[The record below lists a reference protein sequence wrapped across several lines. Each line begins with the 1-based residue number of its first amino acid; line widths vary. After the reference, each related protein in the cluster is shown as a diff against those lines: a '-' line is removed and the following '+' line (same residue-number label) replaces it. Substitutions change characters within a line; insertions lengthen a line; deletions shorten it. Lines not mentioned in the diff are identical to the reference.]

1 MALSGKKQ
9 DLEKFGELAATIG
22 IALLIAGYLRYTIQ
36 GDWEKLSKGLLI
48 GGGVLL
54 LAGIVISLKRLTG
67 FFSKRSSQ
75 LGTNTTLLVVGVVG
89 ILVVA
94 NYLGAKYHK
103 RFDLTTEKAFTL
115 SDQTRKL
122 VGGLTKDVNV
132 VRFSKAGDAA
142 GTQFTDLLTE
152 YAALSPHL
160 KYQTV
165 DPQQKPDVARDYGAQ
180 HMGDVIVAAGDRKET
195 VQGVAG
201 ITEEDLTSTILK
213 VTKDKTKNICFVTG
227 HGEKS
232 TADTGATGYSAVA
245 AGVKKEGYTTRDI
258 NLVQENGVPA
268 DCDAMV
274 IAGPTKEFFPQEV
287 QMVSKYLDGG
297 GKALIMIDPQ
307 TDPKLNDVLSAWN
320 IAVNDNVVIDASG
333 VGRLLGTGPA
343 IPLVSDYGDSAITKS
358 LAGQMTFFPLARTVT
373 AADKTK
379 SSPVETELLKT
390 SARSFTIPKLQKEVT
405 FDPKTAGPLTL
416 GIAASGK
423 ENDADA
429 RLVVMGDSDFA
440 SNQGVSGPGSNGDLF
455 YNTID
460 WLGHD
465 ESQISIRPK
474 EQTDSHIV
482 MTEAQR
488 SALVWID
495 MIFLPGI
502 AVICGVSIWWKR
514 R

>member
-1 MALSGKKQ
+1 
-9 DLEKFGELAATIG
+9 
-22 IALLIAGYLRYTIQ
+22 
-36 GDWEKLSKGLLI
+36 
-48 GGGVLL
+48 
-54 LAGIVISLKRLTG
+54 
-67 FFSKRSSQ
+67 
-75 LGTNTTLLVVGVVG
+75 
-89 ILVVA
+89 
-94 NYLGAKYHK
+94 
-103 RFDLTTEKAFTL
+103 
-115 SDQTRKL
+115 
-122 VGGLTKDVNV
+122 
-132 VRFSKAGDAA
+132 
-142 GTQFTDLLTE
+142 
-152 YAALSPHL
+152 
-160 KYQTV
+160 
-165 DPQQKPDVARDYGAQ
+165 
-180 HMGDVIVAAGDRKET
+180 
-195 VQGVAG
+195 
-201 ITEEDLTSTILK
+201 

-307 TDPKLNDVLSAWN
+307 TEPKLNDVLSAWN

-429 RLVVMGDSDFA
+429 RLVVIGDSDFA

-502 AVICGVSIWWKR
+502 AVISGVSIWWKR